1 MNKFDG
7 FKGIH
12 TYKYTEIIGFQVSEL
27 ECLSLVGKFIMK
39 ILFKINSLNPVFLL
53 FFSRCFGSIQKKS
66 PLLNNRTTSIQRKI
80 PANYLHF
87 LSSHHIQIKIKNHIF
102 LLLFSSRFSLLAFL
116 IVAGIY

>member
-53 FFSRCFGSIQKKS
+53 SFF
-66 PLLNNRTTSIQRKI
+66 PLFWKHPKEITLTK
-80 PANYLHF
+80 
-87 LSSHHIQIKIKNHIF
+87 
-102 LLLFSSRFSLLAFL
+102 
-116 IVAGIY
+116 